1 MSMWWRESL
10 FHQRERTNE
19 RPTDLLRVVVVVVPV
34 RRLQIGIGIGI
45 WDPITRPSAHGH
57 E

>member
-1 MSMWWRESL
+1 MWWRESL
-10 FHQRERTNE
+10 FHQRERTNDQ
-19 RPTDLLRVVVVVVPV
+19 PNDLLRVVVVVVPV